1 MLLAHLERGV
11 DQRLYLGVV
20 GDLPQRQGFLR
31 RDERRQALTSG
42 PTANKP
48 TLRVGPDGYG
58 CRVATQVSVDL
69 PSRPD
74 SPAAARRALK
84 GLEEHLGRDLL
95 ARVQLVVTE
104 LVANS
109 YQSRDRRPVRVAVEV
124 KDGTVRGVV
133 TDTAPASTGRPATPR

>member
-1 MLLAHLERGV
+1 MA
-11 DQRLYLGVV
+11 
-20 GDLPQRQGFLR
+20 
-31 RDERRQALTSG
+31 A
-42 PTANKP
+42 
-48 TLRVGPDGYG
+48 
-58 CRVATQVSVDL
+58 QVSVDL

-109 YQSRDRRPVRVAVEV
+109 YQHATGAPVRVAVEV
-124 KDGTVRGVV
+124 RDGTVRGVV
-133 TDTAPASTGRPATPR
+133 TDTGPGFDRPPGDPEVMQTVGWGLFLVERLSDRWGVAASGSAVWFEIDRKG